1 MFSFHADCMGTVFVF
16 QIEDEIS
23 DFELGRLC
31 ESAMEII
38 QDADDRF
45 SLYRADSELS
55 RLKSNTLPWAGASP
69 QQQLIKSMAVIWRD
83 QTQGF
88 FDAKTEED
96 YDPSGIV
103 KTWAAQN
110 AVNFLEANGISR
122 FTLNAGGDIYLTGGF
137 HNAIL
142 GRVGISKLVSIA
154 HQDSG
159 AALVLDLN
167 NTDFRAV
174 CTSGTTE
181 RGEHIWRSN
190 EEFVQATV
198 VGPDLVEADVWATAL
213 ISGGR
218 SALAAFSNQAPK
230 MHALAFTKT
239 GEMLTSRDFY
249 QSDLT
254 LT

>member
-1 MFSFHADCMGTVFVF
+1 MFSFHAECMGTVFVF
-16 QIEDEIS
+16 QIEDELS

-45 SLYRADSELS
+45 SLYRDDSELS
-55 RLKSNTLPWAGASP
+55 RLKSNTLPWASASS
-69 QQQLIKSMAVIWRD
+69 QQQLIKSMAGFWRD

-88 FDAKTEED
+88 FDAKTDED

-122 FTLNAGGDIYLTGGF
+122 FTLNAGGDIYLTGNF
-137 HNAIL
+137 QNAIL
-142 GRVGISKLVSIA
+142 GRVGVSKLVSIA

-159 AALVLDLN
+159 AALILDLN
-167 NTDFRAV
+167 DTALKAV

-190 EEFVQATV
+190 DEFVQATV
-198 VGPDLVEADVWATAL
+198 IGPDLVEADVWATAL
-213 ISGGR
+213 IAGGR
-218 SALAAFSNQAPK
+218 KALEALEGVGDNLQAVMFDRDGKSLQTSGVSN
-230 MHALAFTKT
+230 LVWS
-239 GEMLTSRDFY
+239 E
-249 QSDLT
+249 
-254 LT
+254 

>member
-1 MFSFHADCMGTVFVF
+1 MFSFHAECMGTVFVF
-16 QIEDEIS
+16 QIEDELS

-45 SLYRADSELS
+45 SLYRDDSELS
-55 RLKSNTLPWAGASP
+55 RLKSNTLPWASASS
-69 QQQLIKSMAVIWRD
+69 QQQLIKSMAGFWRD

-88 FDAKTEED
+88 FDAKTDED

-122 FTLNAGGDIYLTGGF
+122 FTLNAGGDIYLTGNF
-137 HNAIL
+137 QNAIL
-142 GRVGISKLVSIA
+142 GRVGVSKLVSIT
-154 HQDSG
+154 HEDSG
-159 AALVLDLN
+159 AALILDLN
-167 NTDFRAV
+167 DTELKAV

-190 EEFVQATV
+190 DEFVQATV
-198 VGPDLVEADVWATAL
+198 IGPDLVEADVWATAL
-213 ISGGR
+213 IAGGRKALEVLEGSGGN
-218 SALAAFSNQAPK
+218 LQAVMFDRDGK
-230 MHALAFTKT
+230 SLQ
-239 GEMLTSRDFY
+239 TSGV
-249 QSDLT
+249 SKLVWSE
-254 LT
+254 

>member
-1 MFSFHADCMGTVFVF
+1 MGTVFVF

-45 SLYRADSELS
+45 SLYREDSELS
-55 RLKSNTLPWAGASP
+55 KLKNNALSWANSSP
-69 QQQLIKSMAVIWRD
+69 QQQLIKSMTAFWRD

-88 FDAKTEED
+88 FDAKIEDD

-110 AVNFLEANGISR
+110 AINFLMANGISR
-122 FTLNAGGDIYLTGGF
+122 FTLNAGGDIYLTGNFQNG
-137 HNAIL
+137 IL
-142 GRVGISKLVSIA
+142 GRVGVSKLVSIA

-159 AALVLDLN
+159 AALILDLN
-167 NTDFRAV
+167 HTDFRAV
-174 CTSGTTE
+174 CTSGITE
-181 RGEHIWRSN
+181 RGEHIWGSS

-198 VGPDLVEADVWATAL
+198 IGPDLVEADVWATAL
-213 ISGGR
+213 ISGGQ
-218 SALAAFSNQAPK
+218 SALAVLSNQSPK
-230 MHALAFTKT
+230 MHALAFTKS
-239 GEMLTSRDFY
+239 GEMLTSKDFY
-249 QSDLT
+249 HSDLT